1 MDGIVIYYKDEFKVI
16 TLFDIVSYA
25 VKQEKLDETNSLYTF
40 YQIIPNIDAFM
51 FEYDGIALENGI
63 ISEDYMLITDD
74 INYDKNNKIIFENL
88 SFALNH
94 LYNIRAMGREY
105 GIGMILYFEDMDI
118 IIHLEKN
125 DVYQKIAMGIMDPD
139 FQSFIFQD
147 PETYLKYLINYEAPK
162 NEFEPEFDEDED
174 VD

>member
-1 MDGIVIYYKDEFKVI
+1 MDGIVIYDKDEFKVI

-40 YQIIPNIDAFM
+40 YPVIPNIDAFM
-51 FEYDGIALENGI
+51 CDYDGIALENGI

-74 INYDKNNKIIFENL
+74 GNYDKNNKIIFENL

-139 FQSFIFQD
+139 FQLFIFQD

-162 NEFEPEFDEDED
+162 NEFEPEFDEDEN
-174 VD
+174 VE